1 MIRLITCLKRR
12 ADIGAQEFREFWH
25 APEFDELIEQLVELS
40 GAERFSRN
48 LTLVVA
54 ANQLLMQDRGLDEP
68 FDGVL
73 EYWWH
78 DAAHF
83 ETMYNDPNSR
93 ALMRKMQEYQ
103 QQFSDISA
111 SVSFF
116 TESD

>member
-12 ADIGAQEFREFWH
+12 ADIDPEEFREYWR
-25 APEFDELIEQLVELS
+25 APEFDTLIEQVVAVS
-40 GAERFSRN
+40 GAELFAKN
-48 LTLVVA
+48 LTLTVS
-54 ANQLLMQDRGLDEP
+54 ANQMLMQERGLDEP

-83 ETMYNDPNSR
+83 ETLYNDANSR
-93 ALMRKMQEYQ
+93 AVFRDMQDYQ
-103 QQFSDISA
+103 QQFADISE

-116 TESD
+116 TESN

>member
-12 ADIGAQEFREFWH
+12 AEIGPGEFREYWQ
-25 APEFDELIEQLVELS
+25 APEFDALIERVVAHT
-40 GAERFSRN
+40 GAEHFAKN
-48 LTLVVA
+48 LTLTIA
-54 ANQLLMQDRGLDEP
+54 ANQLLMHDRGLGEP

-83 ETMYNDPNSR
+83 ETLYNDANSK
-93 ALMRKMQEYQ
+93 ALMREMQDYQ
-103 QQFSDISA
+103 QQFADIST

-116 TESD
+116 TESN

>member
-12 ADIGAQEFREFWH
+12 ADITPGQFREFWK
-25 APEFDELIEQLVELS
+25 APEFDDYIERVVAHTGAELS
-40 GAERFSRN
+40 AKN
-48 LTLVVA
+48 LTLSVA

-73 EYWWH
+73 EYWWN

-83 ETMYNDPNSR
+83 ETMYNAPDSKV
-93 ALMRKMQEYQ
+93 LMSEMQEYQ
-103 QQFSDISA
+103 RQFADISA

-116 TESD
+116 TES

>member
-12 ADIGAQEFREFWH
+12 ADITPGQFREFWK
-25 APEFDELIEQLVELS
+25 APEFDDYIERIVAHTGAELS
-40 GAERFSRN
+40 AKN
-48 LTLVVA
+48 LTLSVA
-54 ANQLLMQDRGLDEP
+54 ANQLLMQDRGLHEP

-83 ETMYNDPNSR
+83 EALYKDANSKGLLR
-93 ALMRKMQEYQ
+93 EMQDYQ
-103 QQFSDISA
+103 RQFVDISA

-116 TESD
+116 TESN

>member
-12 ADIGAQEFREFWH
+12 EDIGPEEFREFWR
-25 APEFDELIEQLVELS
+25 APRFDELIEQVVAVS
-40 GAERFSRN
+40 GAELFAKN
-48 LTLVVA
+48 LTLTVS
-54 ANQLLMQDRGLDEP
+54 ANQLLMQERGLDEP

-83 ETMYNDPNSR
+83 ETLYNDPRSKAVFR
-93 ALMRKMQEYQ
+93 EMQDYQ
-103 QQFSDISA
+103 QQFADIPE

-116 TESD
+116 TESN

>member
-12 ADIGAQEFREFWH
+12 ADIDPSEFREFWN
-25 APEFDELIEQLVELS
+25 APEFDQLIERVVALS
-40 GAERFSRN
+40 GAELYAKN
-48 LTLVVA
+48 LTLTVS
-54 ANQLLMQDRGLDEP
+54 ANQLLMQDRGLGEP

-83 ETMYNDPNSR
+83 EAMYNGQDSK
-93 ALMRKMQEYQ
+93 ALMREMLEYQ
-103 QQFSDISA
+103 QRFSDMPA

-116 TESD
+116 TESN

>member
-12 ADIGAQEFREFWH
+12 ADIEPSEFREFWN
-25 APEFDELIEQLVELS
+25 APAFEQLIERVVALS
-40 GAERFSRN
+40 GAQRYARN
-48 LTLVVA
+48 LTLGVG
-54 ANQLLMQDRGLDEP
+54 ANQLLMQDRGLGEP

-83 ETMYNDPNSR
+83 EAMYNDPDSK
-93 ALMRKMQEYQ
+93 ALMQAMLEYQ
-103 QQFSDISA
+103 QRFSDMSA

-116 TESD
+116 TESN

>member
-12 ADIGAQEFREFWH
+12 TDIGPEAFREFWH
-25 APEFDELIEQLVELS
+25 APRFDELIEQVVALS
-40 GAERFSRN
+40 GAELFAKN
-48 LTLVVA
+48 LTLTVG
-54 ANQLLMQDRGLDEP
+54 ANQMLMQDRGLGEP

-83 ETMYNDPNSR
+83 ETMYNDPDSK
-93 ALMRKMQEYQ
+93 ALMREMQEYQ
-103 QQFSDISA
+103 QQFADMSA

-116 TESD
+116 TESN

>member
-12 ADIGAQEFREFWH
+12 ADIDPGKFREFWH
-25 APEFDELIEQLVELS
+25 APGFDELIGQLVELS
-40 GAERFSRN
+40 GAERFAKN
-48 LTLVVA
+48 LTLSVS
-54 ANQLLMQDRGLDEP
+54 ANQMMMQDRGLDEP

-83 ETMYNDPNSR
+83 ETMYNDPKSQ
-93 ALMRKMQEYQ
+93 ALMGEMQDYQ
-103 QQFSDISA
+103 RQFADISA

-116 TESD
+116 TESN